1 MFCYLYKEK
10 KHDYFASVF
19 EIKEHVC
26 TAAFMRTTFVFHFVF
41 LFNLFFPRWWDRK
54 PKYYACHVL
63 SRYRQIWHKHLPQSQ
78 CNRSSLLQ
86 TQLRSFLSLYFC
98 LNFLTQAQALACC
111 EITINA
117 RARVAIQKPGF
128 CLWNKRGLEKPS
140 VVMEV
145 LTRFLRS
152 K

>member
-1 MFCYLYKEK
+1 MLSSFVVQDVRRILCGNHVLPSLQRK

-26 TAAFMRTTFVFHFVF
+26 TSAFMRTTFVFHFVF
-41 LFNLFFPRWWDRK
+41 LFNLFFPRWWDRN

-78 CNRSSLLQ
+78 CNRSCLLQ

-98 LNFLTQAQALACC
+98 LNFLNTSA
-111 EITINA
+111 
-117 RARVAIQKPGF
+117 GF
-128 CLWNKRGLEKPS
+128 SLLRNHYKCSRTSCDSETG
-140 VVMEV
+140 
-145 LTRFLRS
+145 FLFVE
-152 K
+152 

>member
-1 MFCYLYKEK
+1 MLSSFVVQESRTAHIMWQSCFAIFTKKKNTIILPACLRSKSMFVHLRY
-10 KHDYFASVF
+10 A
-19 EIKEHVC
+19 C
-26 TAAFMRTTFVFHFVF
+26 TFCLSFVF
-41 LFNLFFPRWWDRK
+41 LFNLFFPRWWDRN

-117 RARVAIQKPGF
+117 RARVAIQKA
-128 CLWNKRGLEKPS
+128 
-140 VVMEV
+140 
-145 LTRFLRS
+145 RFLFVE
-152 K
+152 